1 VFTANG
7 EFLGLHNWHSGNQ
20 RRIFI
25 FSFRGVWWINIW
37 GVLLLALTGA
47 WWQRPERPGK
57 MFNKTCFLGLHGGI

>member
-37 GVLLLALTGA
+37 GVLLLALAEGVAT
-47 WWQRPERPGK
+47 PGK
-57 MFNKTCFLGLHGGI
+57 AKEKV